1 MFCADS
7 SLFTI
12 FLFFFFFQAEDGIR
26 DYKATGVQTC
36 ALPIL
41 LRAFR
46 RPWEDAPSRL
56 WLLFALWAVV
66 VVGFFTASPFKL
78 PHHGLPAFPA
88 VALIVARVWDETIDA
103 APGSARP
110 RALLGPLLVLFALA
124 TIALVAVGSGVVR
137 IPPDVLA
144 TLDGSVRRLAA
155 TGQSAPGSP
164 LDAWRPLLARGA
176 VIFGIGTVAMAVALW
191 RRGPGARGR

>member
-1 MFCADS
+1 SSVTLLNALLPFGSCAVLS
-7 SLFTI
+7 GTL
-12 FLFFFFFQAEDGIR
+12 LAVVPW
-26 DYKATGVQTC
+26 AL
-36 ALPIL
+36 ALPWAL

-56 WLLFALWAVV
+56 CLLFALWAVV

-124 TIALVAVGSGVVR
+124 TIAL
-137 IPPDVLA
+137 
-144 TLDGSVRRLAA
+144 
-155 TGQSAPGSP
+155 
-164 LDAWRPLLARGA
+164 GA
-176 VIFGIGTVAMAVALW
+176 VWG
-191 RRGPGARGR
+191 